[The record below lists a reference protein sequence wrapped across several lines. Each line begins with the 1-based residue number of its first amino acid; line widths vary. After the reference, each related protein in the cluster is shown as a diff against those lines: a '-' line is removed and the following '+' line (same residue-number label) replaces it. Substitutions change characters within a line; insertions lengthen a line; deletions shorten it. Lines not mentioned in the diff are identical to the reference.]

1 MDALIAVAAAAP
13 EDSPHPQRLTVEARW
28 TCVVLYK
35 LKWKKTAIAQRLGCH
50 TNTVRAVLARW
61 RASNSPNSGSRTGRP
76 RITSELEDTHIAL
89 AARVEKFTSPR
100 QVRRKLFLDC
110 SPRTIDRRMQEAGL
124 FGRVARHKRDYSEEE
139 IRKRLSFANG
149 YSGWTQEQWEQAI
162 YADEKCFYG
171 KGFCGRIW
179 VRREKGEALNPDYTI
194 HKQAHPVKVNV
205 WACFAASGQGYMH
218 IFNENLDGKLFAKI
232 IKNNL
237 AASRSA
243 DMVLSE
249 GK

>member
-13 EDSPHPQRLTVEARW
+13 KDSPHPQRLTVEARW

-35 LKWKKTAIAQRLGCH
+35 FKWKKTAIAQRLGCH

-110 SPRTIDRRMQEAGL
+110 SPRTIDRRMQEADL

-139 IRKRLSFANG
+139 IRKRLLFANG
-149 YSGWTQEQWEQAI
+149 YSGWTQEQWKQAI
-162 YADEKCFYG
+162 YADEKYFYG

-205 WACFAASGQGYMH
+205 WACFAASGQGYMR
-218 IFNENLDGKLFAKI
+218 EP
-232 IKNNL
+232 
-237 AASRSA
+237 
-243 DMVLSE
+243 
-249 GK
+249 